1 MATLNVTPGY
11 TFTSGE
17 TVEANDLNLLGQ
29 PTVAIS
35 EIVNADVKS
44 DAAIAGTKIA
54 PAFGDQ
60 NITVSTANRSIT
72 NVDNFALSLGTNNAE
87 RVRVAAGGNVGIGAP
102 PPTAPASVLHVQ
114 TAAAGTAGLVTRIT
128 GNTGSVEIR
137 PKSNDDDNNQLVQAD
152 DQAIIFHAGSAG
164 SGNLVIAPWASATSG
179 IRMTGAGN
187 IGFGTADQ
195 FGGGTKVLGIA
206 NATAVPTT
214 NPTGGGVLYVEN
226 GALKYRGST
235 GTVTNIAN
243 A

>member
-1 MATLNVTPGY
+1 MATINVTAGY

-29 PTVAIS
+29 PTVVIS

-114 TAAAGTAGLVTRIT
+114 TAAAGTAGLITRIT
-128 GNTGSVEIR
+128 GNTGSIELR
-137 PKSNDDDNNQLVQAD
+137 PKANVADNNLIVLAD
-152 DQAIIFHAGSAG
+152 DQAVIFHAGSAG
-164 SGNLVIAPWASATSG
+164 SGNLAIAPWAAAQSG
-179 IRMTGAGN
+179 IRITGDGN
-187 IGFGTADQ
+187 IGFGTPDQ
-195 FGGGTKVLGIA
+195 FGGGTKVIGIA
-206 NATAVPTT
+206 NATVVPTT
-214 NPTGGGVLYVEN
+214 NPTGGGVLYVQN
-226 GALKYRGST
+226 GQLRYRGSS
-235 GTVTNIAN
+235 GTVTTIAN